1 MQPFE
6 THRDCHSSRING
18 ELALSNFR
26 RGQQLLCTP
35 TFASTFGWSLGIY
48 AFANDPHW
56 TRPCLIKLGD
66 ALRGCLKRLF
76 VPRYLRNFF
85 AASRI
90 GRPALIAPL
99 RSGTLS

>member
-6 THRDCHSSRING
+6 THPDFTRHASTGNWR
-18 ELALSNFR
+18 LSNFR